1 MWFKEGFGA
10 ASQHRSQHHERG
22 PGVRGRGGGC
32 HMIQQQLEE
41 DDRRDKGPQQFS
53 SCQALDVDTER
64 EGKRVKKD
72 TEA

>member
-1 MWFKEGFGA
+1 
-10 ASQHRSQHHERG
+10 
-22 PGVRGRGGGC
+22 
-32 HMIQQQLEE
+32 MIQQQLEE